1 MIMISI
7 SAQSGNEVS
16 DVKPNI
22 TNKGQ
27 EPDNIQ
33 KEIERLDDLCE
44 QLKKL
49 KESLENEKS
58 NKWNSYLKIGGST

>member
-1 MIMISI
+1 MISI

-58 NKWNSYLKIGGST
+58 KK

>member
-1 MIMISI
+1 MISI

-58 NKWNSYLKIGGST
+58 NK

>member
-1 MIMISI
+1 MIATITMIMISI

-58 NKWNSYLKIGGST
+58 NK